1 MVYSKFFIYKPLLI
15 GEVARKA
22 GEFNLSVSCADS
34 SSKALRFG
42 NRPVLLSGQSL
53 TGQKGPIRGP

>member
-1 MVYSKFFIYKPLLI
+1 MVYSKFFIYKPLH
-15 GEVARKA
+15 
-22 GEFNLSVSCADS
+22 
-34 SSKALRFG
+34 FG